1 MTQPALDPDF
11 KDQDLT
17 LLVPEAMFFKD
28 DGATPNS
35 RFPMLM
41 YHLQPTG
48 HLQPNADAATA
59 FESLFARNGWPA
71 LWRDGVFD
79 YHHYHS
85 TAHEALGVARGNAL
99 LRLGGE
105 QGEDVQVE
113 AGDVLIL
120 PAGTGHCRLRQSEDF
135 LVVGAYPEGQ
145 EDYDIQRPETANHA
159 QSLKRIAAVS
169 LPGRD
174 PVTGEGGFLVNSWIK
189 E

>member
-1 MTQPALDPDF
+1 MTQPVLDPGF
-11 KDQDLT
+11 NDQDLT
-17 LLVPEAMFFKD
+17 LQVPEAMFFHD

-35 RFPMLM
+35 RFPVLV

-48 HLQPNADAATA
+48 HLQPSEDAATA

-85 TAHEALGVARGNAL
+85 TAHEALGVARGDAL

-105 QGEDVQVE
+105 QGKDVQVE

-135 LVVGAYPEGQ
+135 LVVGAYPKGQ

-159 QSLKRIAAVS
+159 ESLKRIAAVS
-169 LPGRD
+169 VPGRD